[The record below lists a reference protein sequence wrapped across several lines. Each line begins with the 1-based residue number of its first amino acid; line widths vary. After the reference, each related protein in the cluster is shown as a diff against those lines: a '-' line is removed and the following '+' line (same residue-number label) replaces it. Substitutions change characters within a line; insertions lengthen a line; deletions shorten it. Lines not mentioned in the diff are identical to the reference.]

1 MSAVTEPTPPA
12 PTPPGA
18 PAYAEL
24 AATIIQTR
32 QQFGPKRLHEPGPSD
47 AQIQAFFL
55 AAAAAP
61 DHGQILPWRF
71 VVVPGDRRD
80 ALGEVFAAAL
90 RERDPNADDHALAEA
105 RDKAHRG
112 PFLALAIVREHADGH
127 PEIPAQERLVS
138 MGCAIQNIL
147 LIAHANGFGAG
158 LVSGQALDT
167 DGMRR
172 LFGLRDGERAVCFLA
187 IGTVQHRKP
196 IRPRPRPEE
205 FVSRL

>member
-1 MSAVTEPTPPA
+1 MSTVTERTPSAPA
-12 PTPPGA
+12 SPGA
-18 PAYAEL
+18 LAYAEL

-47 AQIQAFFL
+47 AQVQAFFQ

-71 VVVPGDRRD
+71 VVVPAHRRD
-80 ALGEVFAAAL
+80 ALGDVFAAAL
-90 RERDPNADDHALAEA
+90 RERDPNANDHALVEA
-105 RDKAHRG
+105 RDKAHRA
-112 PFLALAIVREHADGH
+112 PFLALAIVRERADDH

-138 MGCAIQNIL
+138 LGCAIQNIL
-147 LIAHANGFGAG
+147 LTAHANGFGAG

-167 DGMRR
+167 GGMRR

-187 IGTVQHRKP
+187 AGSVQHRKP